1 MKRTPLQRKTPLT
14 SGPRRKRCPECLVM
28 FTPSRSSQAVCGEIE
43 CAIAHG
49 KSEKGKEA
57 TRKALADIDRRDIKV
72 RKEALKSRTDHLKDA
87 EKAVRDYRRTYEL
100 SIGSGCISCGES
112 QESILAAQGWKV
124 GGAFDGGHFMGKG
137 ARPELRLEPANIWL
151 QCKAC
156 NSGSYM
162 HARKGYTVSQ
172 GFRTGLIARIGLEA
186 VEALEADHEP
196 RKYTV
201 DELKAITTEYRAKT
215 RELKRKSA

>member
-14 SGPRRKRCPECLVM
+14 SGQRRKRCPECRVM
-28 FTPSRSSQAVCGEIE
+28 FAPSRSSQAVCGEIE

-49 KSEKGKEA
+49 KSDKGQETA
-57 TRKALADIDRRDIKV
+57 RKALADIDRRDIKV
-72 RKEALKSRTDHLKDA
+72 RKEALKSRADHLKDA

-100 SIGSGCISCGES
+100 SIGSGCISCGDS

-137 ARPELRLEPANIWL
+137 ARPELRLEPTNIWL

-172 GFRTGLIARIGLEA
+172 GFRTGLISRIGLEA

-196 RKYTV
+196 RKYTT
-201 DELKAITTEYRAKT
+201 DELKAITAEYRAKT
-215 RELKRKSA
+215 RELRRAA